1 MSFWSK
7 IFAVTLTAQGKAE
20 AGTDV
25 TAAYFAVLV
34 GNRTKADT
42 ARGARDAERKV
53 ATFLDDGDR
62 MKILGLKLVCKGPDS
77 ERTLAGR
84 LLRKHYLGF
93 ERPRP

>member
-34 GNRTKADT
+34 GNREKAET
-42 ARGARDAERKV
+42 AEGRRDAKRKL

-62 MKILGLKLVCKGPDS
+62 MKILGLKLACKNPDPEVS
-77 ERTLAGR
+77 TLAGR
-84 LLRKHYLGF
+84 LLRKWYLGF
-93 ERPRP
+93 